1 MSTIANFSHAYQ
13 RPEVVLLLLFLE
25 EAYVVNEG
33 TESGRIIDVTGQMED
48 SSFKQNDKRG
58 RYWIL
63 CEVVLIT
70 AVTLVLVGLFM
81 APTVFFALPDS
92 AVLQVRY

>member
-1 MSTIANFSHAYQ
+1 M
-13 RPEVVLLLLFLE
+13 E
-25 EAYVVNEG
+25 ELSQEKL
-33 TESGRIIDVTGQMED
+33 TVTGQISMED

-70 AVTLVLVGLFM
+70 TVILVAVGLLII
-81 APTVFFALPDS
+81 PTVFFALPDS
-92 AVLQVRY
+92 EVLLVRS